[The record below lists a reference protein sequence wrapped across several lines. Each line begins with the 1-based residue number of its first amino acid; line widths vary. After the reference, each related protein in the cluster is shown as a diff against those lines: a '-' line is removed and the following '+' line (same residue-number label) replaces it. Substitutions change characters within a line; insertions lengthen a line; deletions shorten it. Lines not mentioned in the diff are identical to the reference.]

1 MTKEAL
7 ADALNGFSYPFD
19 LSKQLAHAAHYAG
32 LLVVFGASD
41 DLMEF
46 RGAITDELE
55 AYGGTTVLLT
65 GMGIF
70 ENDTCRSR
78 CRYFAQAKALAWQHG
93 KTIEACWEREGYPW
107 TYSTTIP
114 HATFDILEDGEKYC
128 RGIVFAL
135 ADVEKG

>member
-19 LSKQLAHAAHYAG
+19 LPKQFVRAAHDAG
-32 LLVVFGASD
+32 LVVVFGASD

-46 RGAITDELE
+46 RGAIADEIE

-65 GMGIF
+65 ADGIF
-70 ENDTCRSR
+70 ENDTCRSQ
-78 CRYFAQAKALAWQHG
+78 CRYFTQAKALAQEYG
-93 KTIEACWEREGYPW
+93 KTIEACWDQEGYSW
-107 TYSTTIP
+107 IYRTIIP
-114 HATFDILEDGEKYC
+114 HVTFDVIEDGEKYC

-135 ADVEKG
+135 ADAGK